1 MCRGIPTWH
10 RAARA
15 ASTQGPLP
23 KDTKCLC
30 LLLWAWKSSFS
41 FQEYRESGKG
51 SPCRC
56 CFPGELEQIGYWQAV
71 KSIWDGP
78 IPELHRPKL
87 MHGFPLF
94 QGKNYFQ
101 AKYCLKLHMTFTSA
115 SPEMIGKSIASNILT
130 KIRDLEQ

>member
-1 MCRGIPTWH
+1 MAQDCQSCFYTGSSAKGH
-10 RAARA
+10 EV
-15 ASTQGPLP
+15 PLSP
-23 KDTKCLC
+23 VVGLEKQ
-30 LLLWAWKSSFS
+30 FS

-71 KSIWDGP
+71 KSSWDGP

-115 SPEMIGKSIASNILT
+115 SPEMIGKTIASNILT